1 METKFKSFLIAIIA
15 SITCL
20 FAIKKTGYFIEDE
33 IQQYFLS
40 VNLETSFFILISFA
54 ISNLVLLFFSN
65 IIFKLWISRIIS
77 WFLPMTIIF
86 LLTTSSGWGS
96 MVSPGRV
103 GYAIF
108 FGVILILVTLVFA
121 FAQKFYFKR

>member
-1 METKFKSFLIAIIA
+1 METKFKSFLVAIIA

-20 FAIKKTGYFIEDE
+20 FTIKKTGYFIENE

-54 ISNLVLLFFSN
+54 ISNLILLFFSN
-65 IIFKLWISRIIS
+65 VIFKLWISRIIS

-103 GYAIF
+103 DYAIF
-108 FGVILILVTLVFA
+108 LGVILILVTLVFA